1 MRVTTPYEGRRFT
14 GWDADA
20 PIPTPLRLHQCRVHE
35 EWTDYNAHLSESFF
49 LYIFGDNSDAFFRY
63 FGIDEH
69 YRTEGHSLYTVE
81 THLRHLGEA
90 SLDDDLACTLT
101 VLGVAERKLHIAH
114 TLQRIDNGAL
124 LATCEQMLV
133 HVDLLSGRA
142 SAFPEDIR
150 ARLDAIASAHAQ
162 LPVPD
167 WVGRRIGM

>member
-14 GWDADA
+14 GWDAAA
-20 PIPTPLRLHQCRVHE
+20 PIPRPLRLHACRVRE

-63 FGIDEH
+63 FGIDEQ
-69 YRTEGHSLYTVE
+69 YRANGNSLFTVE
-81 THLRHLGEA
+81 THLRHVDEA
-90 SLDDDLACTLT
+90 SLDDELTCTLR
-101 VLGVAERKLHIAH
+101 VLGVADRKLHIAH
-114 TLQRIDNGAL
+114 TLHRTDDDRL

-133 HVDLLSGRA
+133 HVDLMSGRA
-142 SAFPEDIR
+142 SAFPPEIR